1 MIKNKFKVLTILGT
15 RPEIIRLSRILPAFD
30 KHFDHKIFHTG
41 QNYDE
46 NLSNIFFND
55 LSLRLPDYYL
65 QYTSTN
71 NIRTI
76 SKILVETDKILKE
89 FKPDAIFVLGDTN
102 SSLSSIVAKKKQ
114 IPIFHYEAG
123 NRCFDER
130 VPEEANRRIVDTISD
145 INITYSKISR
155 QHLIREGLSSN
166 RVINIGSPMFEVISY
181 YKNKIKNSKILKNL
195 SLKKNKYFLISCHR
209 EENVENKKNF
219 RNLVKIIKYLND
231 NFNYKIVVSV
241 HPRIKDKINKI
252 NRKNLKNVLF
262 SKPFSFSDYLN
273 LQINSKI
280 VLSDSGTINEEAS
293 ILDLKAINIRSSHE
307 RPEADEEAVT
317 LLTGLD
323 LERVVIAI
331 NYLTENRIAKKNIVE
346 DYNNKIVSIKLVKI
360 LMSHIGFVNE
370 NHYKKKM

>member
-1 MIKNKFKVLTILGT
+1 MTKNKFKVLTILGT

-30 KHFDHKIFHTG
+30 KHFEHKIFHTG
-41 QNYDE
+41 QNYDD
-46 NLSNIFFND
+46 NLSNIFFKD
-55 LSLRLPDYYL
+55 LNLRSPDYYL
-65 QYTSTN
+65 KHTITN

-76 SKILVETDKILKE
+76 SKILIETDKILKE

-130 VPEEANRRIVDTISD
+130 VPEETNRRIVDTISD

-155 QHLIREGLSSN
+155 EHLIREGLSSN
-166 RVINIGSPMFEVISY
+166 RVINIGSPMFEVINY
-181 YKNKIKNSKILKNL
+181 YKHKIKNSRILSNL
-195 SLKKNKYFLISCHR
+195 SLKKKKYFLISCHR

-219 RNLVKIIKYLND
+219 RNLINIIEYLNN
-231 NFNYKIVVSV
+231 NFNYKIIVSV
-241 HPRIKDKINKI
+241 HPRIRDKINKI

-280 VLSDSGTINEEAS
+280 ILSDSGTINEEAS
-293 ILDLKAINIRSSHE
+293 ILNLNAINLRHSHE
-307 RPEADEEAVT
+307 RPEADEEAVS

-323 LERVVIAI
+323 LERVSRAI
-331 NYLTENRIAKKNIVE
+331 NYFNVNKTAKKNIVE
-346 DYNNKIVSIKLVKI
+346 DYNNKIVSTKLVKI
-360 LMSHIGFVNE
+360 IMSLIGFVNE
-370 NHYKKKM
+370 NHYKK

>member
-30 KHFDHKIFHTG
+30 KYFNHKIFHTG

-46 NLSNIFFND
+46 NLSNIFFKD
-55 LSLRLPDYYL
+55 LSLRSPDYYL

-102 SSLSSIVAKKKQ
+102 SALSSIVAKKKQ

-155 QHLIREGLSSN
+155 QHLLREGLSSN

-181 YKNKIKNSKILKNL
+181 YKHKIKNSRILNNL
-195 SLKKNKYFLISCHR
+195 SLKKNKYFVMSCHR

-219 RNLVKIIKYLND
+219 KNLVKIIKHLND
-231 NFNYKIVVSV
+231 NFNYKIVISV
-241 HPRIKDKINKI
+241 HPRIKDKIKKI
-252 NRKNLKNVLF
+252 NKKNLKYVLF

-323 LERVVIAI
+323 LERVSRAI

-370 NHYKKKM
+370 NHYKK

>member
-30 KHFDHKIFHTG
+30 EHFHHKIFHTG

-55 LSLRLPDYYL
+55 LSLRRPDYYL
-65 QYTSTN
+65 QYKSTN

-181 YKNKIKNSKILKNL
+181 YKHKIKNSRILKNL

-293 ILDLKAINIRSSHE
+293 ILDLKAINIRNSHE

-323 LERVVIAI
+323 LERVSRAI
-331 NYLTENRIAKKNIVE
+331 NYLTENRILKKNIVE

-370 NHYKKKM
+370 NHYKK

>member
-1 MIKNKFKVLTILGT
+1 MTKNKFKVLTILGT

-30 KHFDHKIFHTG
+30 KYFDHKIFHTG
-41 QNYDE
+41 QNYDK
-46 NLSNIFFND
+46 NLSNIFFKD
-55 LSLRLPDYYL
+55 LNLRSPDYYL
-65 QYTSTN
+65 KHISAN

-76 SKILVETDKILKE
+76 SKILIETDKILKE
-89 FKPDAIFVLGDTN
+89 FEPDAIFVLGDTN

-155 QHLIREGLSSN
+155 ENLIREGLSSN
-166 RVINIGSPMFEVISY
+166 RVINIGSPMFEVINY
-181 YKNKIKNSKILKNL
+181 YKHKIKNSRILSNL
-195 SLKKNKYFLISCHR
+195 SLKKKKYFLISCHR

-219 RNLVKIIKYLND
+219 RNLINIIEYLNN

-241 HPRIKDKINKI
+241 HPRIRDRINKI
-252 NRKNLKNVLF
+252 NRKKLKNVLF

-280 VLSDSGTINEEAS
+280 ILSDSGTINEEAS
-293 ILDLKAINIRSSHE
+293 ILNLNAINIRHSHE
-307 RPEADEEAVT
+307 RPEADEEAVS

-323 LERVVIAI
+323 LKRVSRAI
-331 NYLTENRIAKKNIVE
+331 NYFDENKTAKKNIVE

-360 LMSHIGFVNE
+360 IMSLIGFVNE
-370 NHYKKKM
+370 NHYKK

>member
-30 KHFDHKIFHTG
+30 KHFNHKIFHTR

-55 LSLRLPDYYL
+55 LSLRRPDYYL

-181 YKNKIKNSKILKNL
+181 YKHKIKNSKILKNL

-293 ILDLKAINIRSSHE
+293 ILDLKAINIRNSHE

-323 LERVVIAI
+323 LERVSRAI
-331 NYLTENRIAKKNIVE
+331 NYLTENRILKKNIVE

>member
-1 MIKNKFKVLTILGT
+1 
-15 RPEIIRLSRILPAFD
+15 
-30 KHFDHKIFHTG
+30 
-41 QNYDE
+41 
-46 NLSNIFFND
+46 
-55 LSLRLPDYYL
+55 
-65 QYTSTN
+65 
-71 NIRTI
+71 
-76 SKILVETDKILKE
+76 
-89 FKPDAIFVLGDTN
+89 
-102 SSLSSIVAKKKQ
+102 
-114 IPIFHYEAG
+114 
-123 NRCFDER
+123 
-130 VPEEANRRIVDTISD
+130 
-145 INITYSKISR
+145 
-155 QHLIREGLSSN
+155 
-166 RVINIGSPMFEVISY
+166 MFEVISH
-181 YKNKIKNSKILKNL
+181 YKHKIKNSRILNNL
-195 SLKKNKYFLISCHR
+195 SLKKNKYFVMSCHR

-219 RNLVKIIKYLND
+219 KNLVKIIKHLND

-323 LERVVIAI
+323 LERVSRAI
-331 NYLTENRIAKKNIVE
+331 NYLTENRISKKNIVE

-370 NHYKKKM
+370 NHYKK

>member
-30 KHFDHKIFHTG
+30 KHFNHKIFHTG

-55 LSLRLPDYYL
+55 LSLRRPDYYL
-65 QYTSTN
+65 QYKSTN

-166 RVINIGSPMFEVISY
+166 KVINIGSPMFEVISY
-181 YKNKIKNSKILKNL
+181 YKHKIKNSRILKNL

-323 LERVVIAI
+323 LERVSRGI

-370 NHYKKKM
+370 NHYKK

>member
-30 KHFDHKIFHTG
+30 KYFNHKIFHTG

-46 NLSNIFFND
+46 NLSNIFFKD
-55 LSLRLPDYYL
+55 LSLRSPDYYL

-181 YKNKIKNSKILKNL
+181 YKHKIKNSRILKNL

-323 LERVVIAI
+323 LERVSRGI

-370 NHYKKKM
+370 NHYKK